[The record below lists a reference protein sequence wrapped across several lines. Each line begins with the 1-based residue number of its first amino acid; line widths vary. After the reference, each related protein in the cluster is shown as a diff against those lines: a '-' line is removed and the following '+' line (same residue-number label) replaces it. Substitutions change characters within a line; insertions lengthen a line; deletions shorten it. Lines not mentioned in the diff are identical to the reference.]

1 MNGIQKVSGSI
12 PLIST
17 THLIHHICSMWFFL
31 FTLLTAISDSLD
43 SMRHFIPLESV
54 PYLTGSIPLIST
66 THLIHHI
73 CPMWFFLFIPL
84 PEISDS
90 LDFMRHFVPL
100 KSVPYFAAASSH
112 CFSSISQ
119 TLRFPGISDSP
130 DSMRHFIPLES
141 VPYLTGLIPLISTTH
156 LIHHIC
162 PMWFFLFFPLT
173 AVSDSLDSMRRFAP
187 LESVPYLAGSISII
201 YITIKKS
208 TLLRCAL
215 FCIDAK
221 KEQYLI
227 YMMVL
232 FLFVLPGIVQKNYFR
247 NASSR
252 TGCMSGRG
260 SA

>member
-73 CPMWFFLFIPL
+73 CSMWFFLFTL
-84 PEISDS
+84 LTAISDS
-90 LDFMRHFVPL
+90 LDSMRRFAPL
-100 KSVPYFAAASSH
+100 KSVPYFVVVSFH
-112 CFSSISQ
+112 CFSVTFQ
-119 TLRFPGISDSP
+119 FLRFTDISDSP

-141 VPYLTGLIPLISTTH
+141 VPYLTGSIPLISTTY

-162 PMWFFLFFPLT
+162 PMWFFLFIPLT
-173 AVSDSLDSMRRFAP
+173 AIRLTRFHASLCSFEIGLPFAILGTELIF
-187 LESVPYLAGSISII
+187 LE
-201 YITIKKS
+201 T
-208 TLLRCAL
+208 C
-215 FCIDAK
+215 
-221 KEQYLI
+221 
-227 YMMVL
+227 
-232 FLFVLPGIVQKNYFR
+232 
-247 NASSR
+247 
-252 TGCMSGRG
+252 
-260 SA
+260 

>member
-17 THLIHHICSMWFFL
+17 T
-31 FTLLTAISDSLD
+31 
-43 SMRHFIPLESV
+43 
-54 PYLTGSIPLIST
+54 Y
-66 THLIHHI
+66 LIHHI

-84 PEISDS
+84 TAISDS
-90 LDFMRHFVPL
+90 LDSMRHFVPL

-141 VPYLTGLIPLISTTH
+141 VPYLTGSIPLISTTYLIHHICSMWFFLFFPLTAISDSLDFMRHFVPLKSVPYLTGSIPLISTTH

-173 AVSDSLDSMRRFAP
+173 AVSDS
-187 LESVPYLAGSISII
+187 SIPCV
-201 YITIKKS
+201 T
-208 TLLRCAL
+208 
-215 FCIDAK
+215 
-221 KEQYLI
+221 
-227 YMMVL
+227 L
-232 FLFVLPGIVQKNYFR
+232 FL
-247 NASSR
+247 
-252 TGCMSGRG
+252 
-260 SA
+260 

>member
-1 MNGIQKVSGSI
+1 
-12 PLIST
+12 
-17 THLIHHICSMWFFL
+17 MWFFL
-31 FTLLTAISDSLD
+31 FFPLTAISA
-43 SMRHFIPLESV
+43 
-54 PYLTGSIPLIST
+54 
-66 THLIHHI
+66 
-73 CPMWFFLFIPL
+73 
-84 PEISDS
+84 S

-130 DSMRHFIPLES
+130 ESMRHFIPLES

-173 AVSDSLDSMRRFAP
+173 AASDSLDSMRRFAP